1 MKTRSAFALVL
12 LGVGTLALALQDA
25 NVVKALIQKE
35 MNGYVAA
42 MKKRDAKAVEKF
54 ILANF
59 APEFKDTDMRGTSRN
74 RQQTV
79 DAVHQNLAM
88 LKSVK
93 GMTLNITSIK
103 VTGNKATT
111 TERMVLDATINGIAD
126 PAKPSTLKVD
136 STWNGTYVKKG
147 AKWLCTSS
155 KTIKE
160 KVLIDGKAFPS
171 G

>member
-1 MKTRSAFALVL
+1 MKTRSAFALVT
-12 LGVGTLALALQDA
+12 LGICTLAVAFQDA
-25 NVVKALIQKE
+25 NAVKAVIQKE

-42 MKKRDAKAVEKF
+42 MKQRDAKAVEKF

-74 RQQTV
+74 RQETI
-79 DAVHQNLAM
+79 DAVHSNISM

-93 GMTLNITSIK
+93 SMTLTITTIK

-111 TERMVLDATINGIAD
+111 TERMVLDATITGIAD
-126 PAKPSTLKVD
+126 PAKPSSLKVD

-147 AKWLCTSS
+147 AKWLCTAS
-155 KTIKE
+155 KTVKE
-160 KVLIDGKAFPS
+160 KVLIDGKVL
-171 G
+171 GG